1 MSGYWYSD
9 NSNFEQSN
17 PQTNFTYNT
26 EEFVRNADLNFHDT
40 VYQNTS
46 VASDYSQINAG
57 YNSQY
62 SVGYDYYNSESK
74 AHSRNFAE
82 HDEFD
87 DEPPL
92 LEELGIDVEQIVRK
106 VVSVLDP
113 FTSTVTIGE
122 YDLAGP
128 LAFCI
133 ALTVFLLISG
143 GKAYF
148 GYVYGLA
155 MISCL
160 MMYVLLKLM
169 TSTSEITI
177 ISVAS
182 VLGYALLPI
191 VMLSGAGVV
200 IPLKSSI
207 GFILASVAV
216 VWSSLAA
223 SRIFVIMSADR
234 DQRPLIAYPCALLY
248 SVFVLLVIF

>member
-1 MSGYWYSD
+1 MSGYWYSN
-9 NSNFEQSN
+9 NSNFDQSN
-17 PQTNFTYNT
+17 PQTNFAYNND
-26 EEFVRNADLNFHDT
+26 EFVKNAEHLNFHDT
-40 VYQNTS
+40 VYQTTGT
-46 VASDYSQINAG
+46 SDYNVNPYS
-57 YNSQY
+57 SSF
-62 SVGYDYYNSESK
+62 SVGYDYYNSGSK
-74 AHSRNFAE
+74 VPSANYVDSN
-82 HDEFD
+82 EFD

-133 ALTVFLLISG
+133 ALTIFLLISG

-155 MISCL
+155 VISCT

-169 TSTSEITI
+169 TSTSEITFM
-177 ISVAS
+177 SVAS

-200 IPLKSSI
+200 ITLQSSI

-216 VWSSLAA
+216 IWSSLAA